1 MPALLASQSGP
12 WLIITKRGGLADG
25 TTDPEGQTFR
35 AENVCKIYLLKKHT
49 KIIDFAEMF

>member
-25 TTDPEGQTFR
+25 TTDPEVKRFELKTF
-35 AENVCKIYLLKKHT
+35 VKYTSLKKHT
-49 KIIDFAEMF
+49 KIIDFADMF